1 MAKIKCINTSK
12 VKPLKQ
18 GQGQPSS
25 LVKRDRGRPW
35 KRKRAQVLE
44 RDGYLCVECAKI
56 GKVTIARDVDHIVP
70 LHLGGADTV
79 LNMQSLCQ
87 ECHQA
92 KTAEEERVRRSGHEC
107 Y

>member
-1 MAKIKCINTSK
+1 MVKCINTSK

-18 GQGQPSS
+18 GPGQPSS

-44 RDGYLCVECAKI
+44 RDGYLCVECAKV
-56 GKVTIARDVDHIVP
+56 GKVTMASDVDHIVP

-79 LNMQSLCQ
+79 LNMQSLCK
-87 ECHQA
+87 ECHQV
-92 KTAEEERVRRSGHEC
+92 KTAEEERMRRSGHEG